1 MSALFTEPSTT
12 DGTMARN
19 SRPIRV
25 RVHKSKSVTTERFRR
40 AFSVAAG
47 VFIFVGLVLSV
58 LIWVPSMEADLA
70 RRAAAGP
77 VKVQVDWPL
86 AAGGDGATWVPGPV
100 QDELLAR
107 ATTEIE
113 RFADPFSAAALEAAS
128 ASLMRTGWF
137 ESAPSVVRTGDAYRI
152 AANWRTP
159 AAVVRQDGVDYL
171 ISREGHLLPLAY
183 QRGQAPVIAIT
194 GAAHQPPKV
203 GGQLAPGNVWNG
215 DDIRAALETIAV
227 ISARNWR
234 EQVSA
239 VDITEYAGARR
250 IALISKWGG
259 RAVIGG
265 APRDTIPGEVAFDV
279 KLRRLDE
286 LVRQFGQVDAKH
298 RLVEVAGPVILVDDV
313 RTAQRDP

>member
-1 MSALFTEPSTT
+1 MP
-12 DGTMARN
+12 RN

-25 RVHKSKSVTTERFRR
+25 RVHKSKSVTTDQFRR

-47 VFIFVGLVLSV
+47 VFIFVGLSLSV

-70 RRAAAGP
+70 KRATAGA
-77 VKVQVDWPL
+77 VKVEVDWPL
-86 AAGGDGATWVPGPV
+86 AASGEGATWVPGPV
-100 QDELLAR
+100 QDELLSR
-107 ATTEIE
+107 ATIEIE
-113 RFADPFSAAALEAAS
+113 RYADPFSPAALEAAS

-137 ESAPSVVRTGDAYRI
+137 ASTPSVVRAGDSYRI
-152 AANWRTP
+152 AAQWRTP
-159 AAVVRQDGVDYL
+159 AAVVRQEGVDYL

-203 GGQLAPGNVWNG
+203 GGQLAPGTVWAG
-215 DDIRAALETIAV
+215 EDIRAALETIAV
-227 ISARNWR
+227 VSARPWR
-234 EQVSA
+234 DHVAA

-250 IALISKWGG
+250 IALVSKWGG
-259 RAVIGG
+259 KAVIGG
-265 APRDTIPGEVAFDV
+265 APRDIIPGEVTFEV